1 MQVFFSVIIPVY
13 NRKQL
18 IKPVIDSVLKQS
30 YSYFE
35 VLIIDDGSSDN
46 IEEFIAKEYTDERVK
61 YFYKVNGE
69 RGAARNF
76 GLEKAK
82 GNYAVFLD
90 SDDLMEGFYLS
101 TLFEIIKEY
110 PTQGFF
116 AAKYNFILP
125 NGKQV
130 PSTINSLK
138 EGFYDFKFFLQGNV
152 LACNFCIKLFDFDY
166 IKFPAERELASMEDW
181 LFVLLNTKNNPI
193 FIKDIVCVH
202 MQEHEGRSMAQNN
215 VVIKARRIATE
226 WALKNMSLTTA
237 EAKILITWS
246 YYFCGVHEYLGGN
259 TKEAMRGVLS
269 AIRSGGVNKK
279 FIMRLT
285 KLLVGEK
292 IIKKLK

>member
-13 NRKQL
+13 NRKHL
-18 IKPVIDSVLKQS
+18 IKPVIDSVLQQS

-90 SDDLMEGFYLS
+90 SDDLMESFYLS

-215 VVIKARRIATE
+215 VVIKARKSATE
-226 WALKNMSLTTA
+226 WILKNITLSSSEKKKLR
-237 EAKILITWS
+237 TWS
-246 YYFCGVHEYLGGN
+246 HYFCGVHEYLDN
-259 TKEAMRGVLS
+259 NRRQ
-269 AIRSGGVNKK
+269 AINESINVIKMGGVKREFLLLFFK
-279 FIMRLT
+279 SLIGR
-285 KLLVGEK
+285 KLIRNYK
-292 IIKKLK
+292 

>member
-46 IEEFIAKEYTDERVK
+46 IGEFIVKEYTDERVK
-61 YFYKVNGE
+61 YFYKANGE

-90 SDDLMEGFYLS
+90 SDDLMESFYLS
-101 TLFEIIKEY
+101 TLLEIIKEY

-125 NGKQV
+125 NGKQF

-166 IKFPAERELASMEDW
+166 IKFPPERELASMEDW
-181 LFVLLNTKNNPI
+181 LFVLLNTKSNPI

-215 VVIKARRIATE
+215 VVIKARKNATE
-226 WALKNMSLTTA
+226 WILKNMPLSSS
-237 EAKILITWS
+237 EKKILKTWS
-246 YYFCGVHEYLGGN
+246 HYFCGVHEYLDNNRRRAINESIDVIRLGGL
-259 TKEAMRGVLS
+259 KREFLLLFFKSIIGR
-269 AIRSGGVNKK
+269 
-279 FIMRLT
+279 RL
-285 KLLVGEK
+285 
-292 IIKKLK
+292 IKNYK